1 MTCEGSLLL
10 TLDEIGLG
18 LRLGLG
24 RNDKMCG
31 LNHTYQGHYFFDE
44 KFFCNCFRSHENIQ
58 IVIVTRFPIFLQKK
72 KSIHREFLL
81 IIANNF

>member
-24 RNDKMCG
+24 RHDKMCG
-31 LNHTYQGHYFFDE
+31 LNHTYQGHYFF
-44 KFFCNCFRSHENIQ
+44 
-58 IVIVTRFPIFLQKK
+58 
-72 KSIHREFLL
+72 
-81 IIANNF
+81 